1 MSAFELF
8 QVRGKGLK
16 LTRVLLQQHV
26 IQSVGISLSRT
37 LDKKSHKSRVSF
49 LILNDSY

>member
-16 LTRVLLQQHV
+16 W
-26 IQSVGISLSRT
+26 T

-49 LILNDSY
+49 LILNDFLLNALTVMHSKGYVDVVGQF